1 MTGRG
6 IALAAFLSA
15 LAFAACTSDSATGPH
30 PNVTG
35 TWTLQG
41 VFFATGDSLGNSVT
55 DTLELTSM
63 LMTLRQSGT
72 AFTGTYS
79 GAVISVFSN
88 RPFFGPT
95 NSGLLSGSIGS
106 GTATGATVV
115 FSPTLSNQPFQGV
128 LTDSA
133 MQGDGTIYYTGS
145 SGGTEKFTGGWTAVR
160 N

>member
-1 MTGRG
+1 MGRG
-6 IALAAFLSA
+6 IALAGFLCV
-15 LAFAACTSDSATGPH
+15 LASAACTPDASMVPH

-41 VFFATGDSLGNSVT
+41 VFFAVGDSAGSTAT
-55 DTLELTSM
+55 DTLEITGM
-63 LMTLRQSGT
+63 VMTLRQSGI

-88 RPFFGPT
+88 RPYFGPT
-95 NSGLLSGSIGS
+95 DTGPLSGSISS
-106 GTATGATVV
+106 GTATGATVA
-115 FSPTLSNQPFQGV
+115 FSSPSLTNQPFKGV

-133 MQGDGTIYYTGS
+133 MQGGTTLYHVGS
-145 SGGTEKFTGGWTAVR
+145 TGGTEKFTGGWTAVR